1 MALERPDYRGGML
14 TAHRTFTTTAAP
26 DRVHTFLADFEN
38 AEEWDPGTV
47 ECTRVDGDGGV
58 GTRYRNVSSF
68 LGRKTTVDYVT
79 RELTAPSF
87 VHFEGTNQQ
96 FTGHDRITLQ
106 ASGGGT
112 QVTYD
117 ASFRFHG
124 AAKLVVP
131 VVAVYLPLLANK
143 TVTQLRERLDRLGSG
158 D

>member
-1 MALERPDYRGGML
+1 ML

-47 ECTRVDGDGGV
+47 ECTRVDGDGPV

-106 ASGGGT
+106 ASGGARRSPTTRRSGST
-112 QVTYD
+112 EQPSSWCRWWRSTCRSWPTRPSRSC
-117 ASFRFHG
+117 AS
-124 AAKLVVP
+124 ASIA
-131 VVAVYLPLLANK
+131 LAPA
-143 TVTQLRERLDRLGSG
+143 TR
-158 D
+158 